1 MSGRAPAPNI
11 LWAAMEIGLIGA
23 GSMASA
29 LARGIGERVFVSD
42 ADRARAD
49 ALAAEVGG
57 QALDSNAEV
66 AERADA
72 IVLCHKPAQ
81 LDEVARELDGRAR
94 AVVSMLGATSVAQ
107 VEAAYPGV
115 PVYRL
120 LPSIPVEVRQGVF
133 CYAPGSLAAAGPER
147 ELLELF
153 GRAGVIFPLAERLI
167 DPAMALMSCGPAF
180 FALMVEAM
188 VDAGVVHGL
197 PPAEAARMTVE
208 AMAGTAG
215 VLRQTGDD
223 TAALRRRVTSPGGS
237 TARGLAALERAGLR
251 AAAHDAVAA
260 VVDGGRR

>member
-1 MSGRAPAPNI
+1 
-11 LWAAMEIGLIGA
+11 
-23 GSMASA
+23 MASA
-29 LARGIGERVFVSD
+29 LARGLRQPVLVCD
-42 ADRARAD
+42 PDRARAD
-49 ALAAEVGG
+49 ALVAEVGG
-57 QALDSNAEV
+57 EALSSNAEV
-66 AERADA
+66 AEQADA
-72 IVLCHKPAQ
+72 VVLCHKPAQ
-81 LDEVARELDGRAR
+81 LDEVAAQIDGRAR
-94 AVVSMLGATSVAQ
+94 AIVSILGGTSVEQ
-107 VEAAYPGV
+107 LETAYPGM

-120 LPSIPVEVRQGVF
+120 LPSIPVEVRQGVL
-133 CYAPGSLAAAGPER
+133 CYAPGRLAAEGPER

-153 GRAGVIFPLAERLI
+153 GRVGAVFPLPEPLI

-188 VDAGVVHGL
+188 VDAGVLHGL

-215 VLRQTGDD
+215 VLRETGDD

-260 VVDGGRR
+260 LVEGGRR

>member
-1 MSGRAPAPNI
+1 
-11 LWAAMEIGLIGA
+11 
-23 GSMASA
+23 MASA
-29 LARGIGERVFVSD
+29 LARGIGEPVLVSD
-42 ADRARAD
+42 ADHARAET
-49 ALAAEVGG
+49 LAAEVGG
-57 QALDSNAEV
+57 EALDSNADV
-66 AERADA
+66 AGRADV

-81 LDEVARELDGRAR
+81 LDEVASELDGGAR

-107 VEAAYPGV
+107 VESAYPGV

-133 CYAPGSLAAAGPER
+133 CYAPGHLAAEGPER

-153 GRAGVIFPLAERLI
+153 GRAGVVFRLPERLI
-167 DPAMALMSCGPAF
+167 DPAMALMSSGPAF

-188 VDAGVVHGL
+188 VDAGVLHGL

-215 VLRQTGDD
+215 VLRETGDD

-237 TARGLAALERAGLR
+237 TARGLAAFERGGLR

-260 VVDGGRR
+260 VVDGARR

>member
-1 MSGRAPAPNI
+1 
-11 LWAAMEIGLIGA
+11 
-23 GSMASA
+23 MASA
-29 LARGIGERVFVSD
+29 LARGLRQPVLVCD
-42 ADRARAD
+42 PDRARAD
-49 ALAAEVGG
+49 ALVAEVGG
-57 QALDSNAEV
+57 EALSSNAEV
-66 AERADA
+66 AEQADA
-72 IVLCHKPAQ
+72 VVLCHKPAQ
-81 LDEVARELDGRAR
+81 LDEVAAQIDGRAR
-94 AVVSMLGATSVAQ
+94 AIVSILGGTSVEQ
-107 VEAAYPGV
+107 VETAYPGM

-120 LPSIPVEVRQGVF
+120 LPSIPVEVRQGVL
-133 CYAPGSLAAAGPER
+133 CYAPGRLAAEGPER

-153 GRAGVIFPLAERLI
+153 GRVGAVFPLPEPLI

-188 VDAGVVHGL
+188 VDAGVLHGL

-215 VLRQTGDD
+215 VLRESGDD

-260 VVDGGRR
+260 VVEGGRR

>member
-1 MSGRAPAPNI
+1 
-11 LWAAMEIGLIGA
+11 MEIGLIGA

-29 LARGIGERVFVSD
+29 LARGIGEPVLVSD
-42 ADRARAD
+42 ADHARAE

-57 QALDSNAEV
+57 QALDSNGEV

-94 AVVSMLGATSVAQ
+94 VVVSMLGGTSVAQ
-107 VEAAYPGV
+107 VEAAYPGL

-133 CYAPGSLAAAGPER
+133 CYAPGQLAAKGPER
-147 ELLELF
+147 ELLDLF
-153 GRAGVIFPLAERLI
+153 GRAGVVFALPEHLI

-188 VDAGVVHGL
+188 VDAGVLHGL

-215 VLRQTGDD
+215 VLRATGDD

-237 TARGLAALERAGLR
+237 TARGLAAFERAGLR

-260 VVDGGRR
+260 VVEGGRR

>member
-1 MSGRAPAPNI
+1 
-11 LWAAMEIGLIGA
+11 MEIGLIGA

-29 LARGIGERVFVSD
+29 LARGISEPVLVSD
-42 ADRARAD
+42 ADHARAE

-57 QALDSNAEV
+57 QALDSNGEV

-94 AVVSMLGATSVAQ
+94 VVVSMLGGTSVAQ
-107 VEAAYPGV
+107 VEAAYPGL

-120 LPSIPVEVRQGVF
+120 LPSIPVEVRQGQ
-133 CYAPGSLAAAGPER
+133 LAAKGPER
-147 ELLELF
+147 ELLDLF
-153 GRAGVIFPLAERLI
+153 GRAGVVFALPERLI

-188 VDAGVVHGL
+188 VDAGVLHGL

-215 VLRQTGDD
+215 VLRATGDD

-237 TARGLAALERAGLR
+237 TARGLAAFERAGLR

-260 VVDGGRR
+260 VVEGGRR